1 MCLGFRYIW
10 RHILHP
16 GAAGEPPKIPS
27 AWWKVPLRTLA
38 LLAVFPAPWEKARS
52 HISLFSGRRIPWY
65 NFNYYRAIIIYNVPQ
80 QGQTA
85 R

>member
-52 HISLFSGRRIPWY
+52 HIFPFSDDERQKARGGVMKPSLE
-65 NFNYYRAIIIYNVPQ
+65 
-80 QGQTA
+80 
-85 R
+85 